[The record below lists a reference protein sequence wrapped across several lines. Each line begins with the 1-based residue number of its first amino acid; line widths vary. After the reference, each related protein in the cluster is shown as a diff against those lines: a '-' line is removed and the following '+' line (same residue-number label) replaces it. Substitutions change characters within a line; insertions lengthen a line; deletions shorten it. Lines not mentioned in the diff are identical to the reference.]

1 VADMAE
7 QSIFEDEGDEIPPGH
22 PARAPGGTGVRPSEI
37 AQLFREHNRAL
48 VSLLTVRL
56 QSFDEAR
63 EVAQEA
69 YARMLQLDKDGTPG
83 FLRFYLFR
91 VAVNLA
97 TDRLRQRARFYRHMA
112 EATQDFD
119 GDLNEPESQVLAQDE
134 LQRLSGYLK
143 EIPDRC
149 REALMLFRLEELSQE
164 EIAKRLGV
172 TPRMARRYI
181 SYALT
186 YCRQRIDGM
195 SAHDVKESLKL

>member
-1 VADMAE
+1 MAE
-7 QSIFEDEGDEIPPGH
+7 RFLTDDEHEYGPEPGRS
-22 PARAPGGTGVRPSEI
+22 PRAAPVQPSEI

-56 QSFDEAR
+56 QSVDEAR

-69 YARMLQLDKDGTPG
+69 YARILQLDKEGTPG

-97 TDRLRQRARFYRHMA
+97 TDRLRQRARFYRHVASSMS
-112 EATQDFD
+112 EFEVDI
-119 GDLNEPESQVLAQDE
+119 NEPESQVLAQDE
-134 LQRLSGYLK
+134 LQRLSEYLK
-143 EIPDRC
+143 EIPERC
-149 REALMLFRLEELSQE
+149 REALMLFKLEELSQD
-164 EIAKRLGV
+164 EIAERLGV

-186 YCRQRIDGM
+186 YCRMRIDGM
-195 SAHDVKESLKL
+195 SAAGAKESLKL